1 MLSLKL
7 QFDLTLLE
15 FIKLLDVGLASHN
28 FRAQISSNI
37 PQHNQLIRSEH
48 LKTTKY
54 VKEINEWTEKNLM
67 KLNEKKTHQIIFNFN
82 RDKQFTTEVKLKGES
97 LEILEEVKLLGV
109 IITNDLK
116 WDKNTSYLVKKAN
129 KKMRMLHIASKF
141 TRNREH
147 LKQIYKTFIRSN
159 LEFSSNVWHSSLTKE
174 NRQDLE
180 RVQKAALRVILGA
193 EYLNYKDAL
202 TLAKL
207 ESLEERRGLISLKF
221 AKNCLKNEN
230 FSKLFPLKR
239 KNHAMNVRNPDK
251 YVVKSA
257 NTERY
262 KNSTIPFLQRQLN
275 LENIKRKVELKKVQ
289 LVNDSKRKYYQ

>member
-1 MLSLKL
+1 
-7 QFDLTLLE
+7 
-15 FIKLLDVGLASHN
+15 
-28 FRAQISSNI
+28 
-37 PQHNQLIRSEH
+37 
-48 LKTTKY
+48 
-54 VKEINEWTEKNLM
+54 
-67 KLNEKKTHQIIFNFN
+67 
-82 RDKQFTTEVKLKGES
+82 
-97 LEILEEVKLLGV
+97 
-109 IITNDLK
+109 
-116 WDKNTSYLVKKAN
+116 
-129 KKMRMLHIASKF
+129 MRMLHIASKF

>member
-1 MLSLKL
+1 MSGIVA
-7 QFDLTLLE
+7 F
-15 FIKLLDVGLASHN
+15 
-28 FRAQISSNI
+28 
-37 PQHNQLIRSEH
+37 
-48 LKTTKY
+48 
-54 VKEINEWTEKNLM
+54 
-67 KLNEKKTHQIIFNFN
+67 
-82 RDKQFTTEVKLKGES
+82 
-97 LEILEEVKLLGV
+97 
-109 IITNDLK
+109 
-116 WDKNTSYLVKKAN
+116 
-129 KKMRMLHIASKF
+129 
-141 TRNREH
+141 
-147 LKQIYKTFIRSN
+147 
-159 LEFSSNVWHSSLTKE
+159 KE